1 MRRFEIRKSQANKI
15 QGKMIEL
22 KKLYP
27 KQGMRK
33 VARKAQGGG
42 TKDSHQL

>member
-1 MRRFEIRKSQANKI
+1 MKYGETMRNKI
-15 QGKMIEL
+15 QGKTIEL

-33 VARKAQGGG
+33 VARKEHAGG